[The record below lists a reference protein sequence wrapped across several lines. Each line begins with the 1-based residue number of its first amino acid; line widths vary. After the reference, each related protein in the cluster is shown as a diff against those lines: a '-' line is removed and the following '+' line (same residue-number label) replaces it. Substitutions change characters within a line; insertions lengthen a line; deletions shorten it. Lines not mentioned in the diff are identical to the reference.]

1 MQTYLLAFDLE
12 ETFMQNTQ
20 YDNSPR
26 QGVIQFVLNG
36 EVESLEHVDT
46 TRSLLNHLRE
56 DRCLTGTKEGCAEGD
71 CGACT
76 VVVGE
81 LLDGELQMRT
91 VNACIQFMPTLDGK
105 AVFTVE
111 HLRQDA
117 ETLHPVQ
124 QAMVDCHGSQCGFC
138 TPGFVMSLWSLY
150 LEHEQCGER
159 PGRESIRSTLTGN
172 LCRCTGYRP
181 ILDAGEQMFDLV
193 PVKFEREALQSKL
206 EALKRNETL
215 VYEHQGRR
223 FFAPCNLQ
231 ELVRLRAEY
240 PGALLLAGCTDIGL
254 WTTKQF
260 RDIGDIIFIGKV
272 TELKRIERDQQFLR
286 IGSGVSLTDS
296 FGAIVALYPQLKELW
311 ERFASKPIRN
321 AGTLGG
327 NVANGSPIGDSMPAL
342 VALGARVVMHSTA
355 GSRTIALEDL
365 YTGYM
370 QKDMHAD
377 ELVEALLIP
386 LPEAGW
392 QMRTY
397 KLSKRF
403 DSDISAVCAAFS
415 VRLDAGHVV
424 DCRVAYGGMAATV
437 KRASHCEKYLIG
449 KPWTEDTLEQAQ
461 VTLDEDYQPLTDMRA
476 SAQYRQQCAK
486 NLLYRFYLETR
497 LHQPLP
503 TESIRVF
510 DVPQEQP

>member
-1 MQTYLLAFDLE
+1 MTAFDLE
-12 ETFMQNTQ
+12 ETFMQNTR
-20 YDNSPR
+20 YDSSPR
-26 QGVIQFVLNG
+26 QGVIQYVLNG
-36 EVESLEHVDT
+36 EVQSLEHVDT

-81 LLDGELQMRT
+81 LLDGELRMHT
-91 VNACIQFMPTLDGK
+91 VNACIQFMPSLDGK

-111 HLRQDA
+111 HLRQQA
-117 ETLHPVQ
+117 GTLHPVQ
-124 QAMVDCHGSQCGFC
+124 QALVDCHGSQCGFC

-150 LEHEQCGER
+150 LEHEQCEVR
-159 PGRESIRSTLTGN
+159 AGREEIRSALTGN

-181 ILDAGEQMFDLV
+181 ILDAGEQMFELA
-193 PVKFEREALQSKL
+193 PVRFERGALQVKL
-206 EALKRNETL
+206 EALKRNEML
-215 VYEHQGRR
+215 VYEHEGRR
-223 FFAPCNLQ
+223 FFAPRDLQ
-231 ELVRLRAEY
+231 ELVWLRANY

-260 RDIGDIIFIGKV
+260 RDIGDIIFIGTV
-272 TELKRIERDQQFLR
+272 PQLKRIEHDQEFLR
-286 IGSGVSLTDS
+286 VGCGVSLTDS
-296 FGAIVALYPQLKELW
+296 FAAIVALYPQLKELW

-342 VALGARVVMHSTA
+342 VALGARVVMHGPG
-355 GSRTIALEDL
+355 GSRTLALEDL

-370 QKDMHAD
+370 RKDMHAD

-415 VRLDAGHVV
+415 IRLDAGRVV

-437 KRASHCEKYLIG
+437 KRASHCERQLVG
-449 KPWTEDTLEQAQ
+449 KSWTDDTLEQAQ
-461 VTLDEDYQPLTDMRA
+461 AALDEDYQPLSDMRA
-476 SAQYRQQCAK
+476 SAHYRQQCAK

-503 TESIRVF
+503 NERIRVL
-510 DVPQEQP
+510 DVAQEQP

>member
-1 MQTYLLAFDLE
+1 MVFDLK
-12 ETFMQNTQ
+12 ETFMQNTR

-76 VVVGE
+76 VVIGE
-81 LLDGELQMRT
+81 LLDGELRMHT
-91 VNACIQFMPTLDGK
+91 VNACIQFMPSLDGK

-437 KRASHCEKYLIG
+437 KRASHCEKHLIG

>member
-1 MQTYLLAFDLE
+1 
-12 ETFMQNTQ
+12 MQNTPC
-20 YDNSPR
+20 DASPKP
-26 QGVIQFVLNG
+26 GIIHYVLNG
-36 EVESLEHVDT
+36 EVQSLEHVDT

-81 LLDGELQMRT
+81 LRDGELQMRT
-91 VNACIQFMPTLDGK
+91 VNACIQFMPSLDGK

-111 HLRQDA
+111 HLRQESGA
-117 ETLHPVQ
+117 LHPVQ

-150 LEHEQCGER
+150 LEHEHCGDP
-159 PGRESIRSTLTGN
+159 PGREQIRSALTGN

-181 ILDAGEQMFDLV
+181 ILDAGEQMFKLS
-193 PVKFEREALQSKL
+193 PARFESHALKEKL

-215 VYEHQGRR
+215 VYEHEGRR
-223 FFAPCNLQ
+223 FFAPCSLQ
-231 ELVRLRAEY
+231 ELARLRAEN
-240 PGALLLAGCTDIGL
+240 PGALLLAGGTDIGL
-254 WTTKQF
+254 WVTKQF
-260 RDIGDIIFIGKV
+260 REIGDMISIDQV
-272 TELKRIERDQQFLR
+272 PELKRIERDAQFLR

-296 FGAIVALYPQLKELW
+296 FAAIVALYPQLKELW

-342 VALGARVVMHSTA
+342 VALGARVVLHGQR
-355 GSRTIALEDL
+355 GSRTNALEDL

-370 QKDMHAD
+370 RKDMHAD

-386 LPEAGW
+386 LPKTGW

-415 VRLDAGHVV
+415 IRLDAGHVV
-424 DCRVAYGGMAATV
+424 DCRVVYGGMAATV
-437 KRASHCEKYLIG
+437 KRASQCEKRLIG
-449 KPWTEDTLEQAQ
+449 KSWTEETLEQAL
-461 VTLDEDYQPLTDMRA
+461 VTLDEDYQPLSDMRA
-476 SAQYRQQCAK
+476 SAHYRQQCAK

-497 LHQPLP
+497 QHQPLP
-503 TESIRVF
+503 EESIRVF
-510 DVPQEQP
+510 AVAEEQP

>member
-1 MQTYLLAFDLE
+1 
-12 ETFMQNTQ
+12 MQNTQ

>member
-1 MQTYLLAFDLE
+1 MVFDLK
-12 ETFMQNTQ
+12 ETFMQNTR

-56 DRCLTGTKEGCAEGD
+56 DRCLMGTKEGCAEGD

-76 VVVGE
+76 VVIGE
-81 LLDGELQMRT
+81 LLDGELRMHT
-91 VNACIQFMPTLDGK
+91 VNACIQFMPSLDGK

-223 FFAPCNLQ
+223 FFAPCDLQ

-240 PGALLLAGCTDIGL
+240 PSALLLAGCTDIGL

-286 IGSGVSLTDS
+286 VGSGVSLTDS

-415 VRLDAGHVV
+415 VRLDAGRVV

-437 KRASHCEKYLIG
+437 KRASHCEKHLIG

-461 VTLDEDYQPLTDMRA
+461 ATLDEDYQPLTDMRA

>member
-1 MQTYLLAFDLE
+1 MR
-12 ETFMQNTQ
+12 NTPC
-20 YDNSPR
+20 DASPKP
-26 QGVIQFVLNG
+26 GIIHYVLNG
-36 EVESLEHVDT
+36 EVQSLEHVDT

-81 LLDGELQMRT
+81 LRDGELQMRT
-91 VNACIQFMPTLDGK
+91 VNACIQFMPSLDGK

-111 HLRQDA
+111 HLRQESGA
-117 ETLHPVQ
+117 LHPVQ

-150 LEHEQCGER
+150 LEHEHCGDP
-159 PGRESIRSTLTGN
+159 PGREQIRSALTGN

-181 ILDAGEQMFDLV
+181 ILDAGEQMFKLS
-193 PVKFEREALQSKL
+193 PARFESHALKEKL

-215 VYEHQGRR
+215 VYEHEGRR
-223 FFAPCNLQ
+223 FFAPCSLQ
-231 ELVRLRAEY
+231 ELARLRTEH
-240 PGALLLAGCTDIGL
+240 PGALLLAGGTDIGL
-254 WTTKQF
+254 WVTKQF
-260 RDIGDIIFIGKV
+260 REIGDMISIDQV
-272 TELKRIERDQQFLR
+272 PELKRIERDGQFLR

-296 FGAIVALYPQLKELW
+296 FAAIVALYPQLKELW

-342 VALGARVVMHSTA
+342 VALGARVVLHGQR
-355 GSRTIALEDL
+355 GSRTLALEDL

-370 QKDMHAD
+370 RKDMHAD
-377 ELVEALLIP
+377 ELVEAVLIP
-386 LPEAGW
+386 LPKAGW

-415 VRLDAGHVV
+415 IRLDAGHVV
-424 DCRVAYGGMAATV
+424 DCRVVYGGMAATV
-437 KRASHCEKYLIG
+437 KRASQCEKRLIG
-449 KPWTEDTLEQAQ
+449 KSWTEDTLEQAL
-461 VTLDEDYQPLTDMRA
+461 VTLDEDYQPLSDMRA
-476 SAQYRQQCAK
+476 SAHYRQQCAK

-497 LHQPLP
+497 QHQPLP
-503 TESIRVF
+503 EERIRVF
-510 DVPQEQP
+510 AVAEEQP

>member
-1 MQTYLLAFDLE
+1 
-12 ETFMQNTQ
+12 MQNTQ

-437 KRASHCEKYLIG
+437 KRASNCEKHLIG

>member
-1 MQTYLLAFDLE
+1 
-12 ETFMQNTQ
+12 MQNTPC
-20 YDNSPR
+20 DASPKP
-26 QGVIQFVLNG
+26 GIIHYVLNG
-36 EVESLEHVDT
+36 EVQSLEHVDT

-81 LLDGELQMRT
+81 LRDGELQMRT
-91 VNACIQFMPTLDGK
+91 VNACIQFMPSLDGK

-111 HLRQDA
+111 HLRQESGA
-117 ETLHPVQ
+117 LHPVQ

-150 LEHEQCGER
+150 LEHEHCGDP
-159 PGRESIRSTLTGN
+159 PGREQIRSALTGN

-181 ILDAGEQMFDLV
+181 ILDAGEQMFKLS
-193 PVKFEREALQSKL
+193 PARFESHALKEKL

-215 VYEHQGRR
+215 VYEHEGRR
-223 FFAPCNLQ
+223 FFAPCSLQ
-231 ELVRLRAEY
+231 ELARLRAEN
-240 PGALLLAGCTDIGL
+240 PGALLLAGGTDIGL
-254 WTTKQF
+254 WVTKQF
-260 RDIGDIIFIGKV
+260 REIGDMISIDQV
-272 TELKRIERDQQFLR
+272 PELKRIERDGQFLR

-296 FGAIVALYPQLKELW
+296 FAAIVALYPQLKELW

-342 VALGARVVMHSTA
+342 VALGARVVLHGQR
-355 GSRTIALEDL
+355 GSRTLALEDL

-370 QKDMHAD
+370 RKDMHAD
-377 ELVEALLIP
+377 ELVEAVLIP
-386 LPEAGW
+386 LPKAGW

-415 VRLDAGHVV
+415 IRLDAGHVV
-424 DCRVAYGGMAATV
+424 DCRVVYGGMAATV
-437 KRASHCEKYLIG
+437 KRASQCEKRLIG
-449 KPWTEDTLEQAQ
+449 KSWTEDTLEQAL
-461 VTLDEDYQPLTDMRA
+461 VTLDEDYQPLSDMRA
-476 SAQYRQQCAK
+476 SAHYRQQCAK

-497 LHQPLP
+497 QHQPLP
-503 TESIRVF
+503 EERIRVF
-510 DVPQEQP
+510 AVAEEQP

>member
-1 MQTYLLAFDLE
+1 
-12 ETFMQNTQ
+12 MQNTQ

-437 KRASHCEKYLIG
+437 KRASHCEKHLIG

>member
-1 MQTYLLAFDLE
+1 
-12 ETFMQNTQ
+12 MQNTR

-76 VVVGE
+76 VVIGE
-81 LLDGELQMRT
+81 LLDGELRMHT
-91 VNACIQFMPTLDGK
+91 VNACIQFMPSLDGK

-437 KRASHCEKYLIG
+437 KRASHCEKHLIG